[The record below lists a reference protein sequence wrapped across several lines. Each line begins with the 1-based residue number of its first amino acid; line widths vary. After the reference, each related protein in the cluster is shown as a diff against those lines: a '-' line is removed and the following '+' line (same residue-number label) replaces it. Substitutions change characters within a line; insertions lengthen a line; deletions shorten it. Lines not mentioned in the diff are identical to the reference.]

1 VSILFWKIVGWLGQ
15 LMFSGRFLVQWIASE
30 RAGKSITPRS
40 FWYLS
45 IGGNL
50 LLLSYAMFY
59 VRDEIIILGQL
70 FGSVVYV
77 RNLMLLDRERA
88 QKGEAAAQTADERA
102 RELCVAVPQPVESA
116 S

>member
-1 VSILFWKIVGWLGQ
+1 MSVLLWKIIGWMGQ
-15 LMFSGRFLVQWIASE
+15 LLFSGRFLVQWIASE

-45 IGGNL
+45 IGGNVL
-50 LLLSYAMFY
+50 LLAYATFY

-70 FGSVVYV
+70 FGSVVYI
-77 RNLMLLDRERA
+77 RNLMLLDREQN
-88 QKGEAAAQTADERA
+88 QKCGD
-102 RELCVAVPQPVESA
+102 REPVPSA